1 MALRQEDLRGRS
13 AEILAFPTTAVRQR
27 ADRQMRITFLRRRV
41 AVASAA
47 LTVAAGLGLALGGGA
62 PEPVSA
68 APGAP
73 KAVRIQP
80 GDTIW
85 GLASTY
91 APDADPRAFVDE
103 VMRLNGLTGAPD
115 VGTKIRL
122 PRG

>member
-1 MALRQEDLRGRS
+1 MALRQEDLKTAQ
-13 AEILAFPTTAVRQR
+13 AEILSFPTAAVRRR
-27 ADRQMRITFLRRRV
+27 ASREMRVTFLRRRV
-41 AVASAA
+41 ALASAA
-47 LTVAAGLGLALGGGA
+47 LVLAAGLGVMVGGS
-62 PEPVSA
+62 PEPVSS

-73 KAVRIQP
+73 RAVRIQP

-103 VMRLNGLTGAPD
+103 VMRLNDLTGAPE
-115 VGTKIRL
+115 VGMKVRL

>member
-1 MALRQEDLRGRS
+1 MALRQEDLKASS
-13 AEILAFPTTAVRQR
+13 AEILAFPTEVVRRR
-27 ADRQMRITFLRRRV
+27 AARDMRVTFLRRRV

-47 LTVAAGLGLALGGGA
+47 LVLAAGLGLMVGSS
-62 PEPVSA
+62 PEPVSS

-85 GLASTY
+85 GLASAY

-103 VMRLNGLTGAPD
+103 VMRLNNLEGAPE

>member
-1 MALRQEDLRGRS
+1 MALRQEDLRGSS
-13 AEILAFPTTAVRQR
+13 AEILAFPTAVVRRR
-27 ADRQMRITFLRRRV
+27 AERQMQATFLRRRLT
-41 AVASAA
+41 VASA
-47 LTVAAGLGLALGGGA
+47 LLVLAAGLGVIVGGA
-62 PEPVSA
+62 PEPVLS

-73 KAVRIQP
+73 KAVRIQA

-103 VMRLNGLTGAPD
+103 VMRLNGLSGAPEI
-115 VGTKIRL
+115 GTKIRL

>member
-1 MALRQEDLRGRS
+1 MALRQEDLKASS
-13 AEILAFPTTAVRQR
+13 AEILAFPTEVVRRR
-27 ADRQMRITFLRRRV
+27 AARDMRVTFLRRRV

-47 LTVAAGLGLALGGGA
+47 VVLAAGLGLTVGSS

-103 VMRLNGLTGAPD
+103 VMRLNNLEGAPQ